1 MATSTD
7 VALGTSWKWTVRVD
21 WHPRPHG
28 APTSTTSST
37 LNGHLLRQTRC
48 TFIPHF
54 TDDKWNAHGFPK
66 VTQIWGSWTTA
77 LGGCHLEFPTVDGR
91 VLSPCWPHEYA
102 ELVFWESWQLSNN
115 KPVLQLYLN
124 LICKGPWQIFSLGL
138 VWALSNQVLK
148 PVGGHHNQLLNPN
161 CLAALGR
168 PKLRITRLCHLR
180 TALGNPHPAVVNSSW
195 VQGWCKISSTQR
207 ACKAV
212 RKKVR
217 WPSPGWPLGR
227 QCVCVCVCV
236 CVC

>member
-1 MATSTD
+1 MAS
-7 VALGTSWKWTVRVD
+7 
-21 WHPRPHG
+21 PRSRRFGG
-28 APTSTTSST
+28 AGPPRSGAAT
-37 LNGHLLRQTRC
+37 
-48 TFIPHF
+48 
-54 TDDKWNAHGFPK
+54 WNSP
-66 VTQIWGSWTTA
+66 
-77 LGGCHLEFPTVDGR
+77 VDGR

-102 ELVFWESWQLSNN
+102 GIVFWESWQLSNN

-124 LICKGPWQIFSLGL
+124 LIRKGPWQIFSLGL

-168 PKLRITRLCHLR
+168 PRLRITRLCHLR
-180 TALGNPHPAVVNSSW
+180 TALGNPHPAVVNSGW
-195 VQGWCKISSTQR
+195 VQVWCKISSTQR

-227 QCVCVCVCV
+227 QRVCVCVCV
-236 CVC
+236 SCSVVSDSLQPHGL